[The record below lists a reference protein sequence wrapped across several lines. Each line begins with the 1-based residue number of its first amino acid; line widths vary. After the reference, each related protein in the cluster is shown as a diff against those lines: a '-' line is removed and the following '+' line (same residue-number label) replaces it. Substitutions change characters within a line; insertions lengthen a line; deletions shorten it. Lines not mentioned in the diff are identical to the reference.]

1 MKDVMILKDGTTI
14 ELEEAASMSALRVL
28 SADKIAMVATWD
40 KLTENNLEAVQ
51 VKNGA
56 GLVVGNYTAL
66 MLVSEMSVVQED
78 GSILTSYN
86 LREKTTVE
94 KRLDSVEAGQEIQ
107 DGAINDLGTAVGE
120 IAEREVA

>member
-66 MLVSEMSVVQED
+66 MLVSEISVVQED